1 MGDGQRQSRWV
12 VGGGAI
18 VLLVVAFPLWNE
30 FRVPGNPVWNAFLAV
45 FLVALVVVAVMLQR
59 YFWKHPSEIG
69 EARFDTTN
77 SGEDR

>member
-1 MGDGQRQSRWV
+1 MGSWRRRDSFARRRLP
-12 VGGGAI
+12 A
-18 VLLVVAFPLWNE
+18 LDE